1 MNILC
6 TLACS
11 QIKRKK
17 SRTAITIAAISL
29 STALLTAVINFAV
42 SGNTMVQGFLG
53 EDYGEFGSAYTLLLL
68 IPAAILGALIIAMA
82 LIVISNA
89 FRMSANERVA
99 QFGTLK
105 CVGATKEQ
113 VYKTIMYECV
123 LLCIV
128 AIPLGVVLGYLL
140 SFVGIGISNQFME
153 EMNTLVRIMIKQVN
167 FSLSFVFS
175 PAALLVSVLISG
187 ITVFVAAMIPAK
199 KAMKVSALDCLR
211 NGGEIRGNLN
221 VHAKAQINGKEAL
234 NISLPVKCC
243 IQSKTDEIRGYGFVC
258 QYDLICFHEWSQG
271 DRRRGAGIYDV

>member
-1 MNILC
+1 
-6 TLACS
+6 
-11 QIKRKK
+11 
-17 SRTAITIAAISL
+17 
-29 STALLTAVINFAV
+29 
-42 SGNTMVQGFLG
+42 
-53 EDYGEFGSAYTLLLL
+53 
-68 IPAAILGALIIAMA
+68 MA

-167 FSLSFVFS
+167 FSLSFVFFS
-175 PAALLVSVLISG
+175 GSSSG
-187 ITVFVAAMIPAK
+187 ICSDLWYYGLCGSYDPGKKGHESTRLLTVSETV
-199 KAMKVSALDCLR
+199 
-211 NGGEIRGNLN
+211 
-221 VHAKAQINGKEAL
+221 GKSE
-234 NISLPVKCC
+234 
-243 IQSKTDEIRGYGFVC
+243 
-258 QYDLICFHEWSQG
+258 
-271 DRRRGAGIYDV
+271 GI

>member
-1 MNILC
+1 M
-6 TLACS
+6 
-11 QIKRKK
+11 
-17 SRTAITIAAISL
+17 
-29 STALLTAVINFAV
+29 AV
-42 SGNTMVQGFLG
+42 
-53 EDYGEFGSAYTLLLL
+53 
-68 IPAAILGALIIAMA
+68 
-82 LIVISNA
+82 IVISNA

-211 NGGEIRGNLN
+211 KQ
-221 VHAKAQINGKEAL
+221 VGKSE
-234 NISLPVKCC
+234 
-243 IQSKTDEIRGYGFVC
+243 
-258 QYDLICFHEWSQG
+258 
-271 DRRRGAGIYDV
+271 GI